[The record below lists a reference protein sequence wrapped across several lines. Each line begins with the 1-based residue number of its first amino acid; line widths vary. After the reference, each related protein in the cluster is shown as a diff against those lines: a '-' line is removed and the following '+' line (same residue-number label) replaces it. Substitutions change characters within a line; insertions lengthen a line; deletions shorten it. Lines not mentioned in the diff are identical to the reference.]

1 MTPFGQKIRNMRSK
15 KGLTLS
21 EMAKALQV
29 TPAYLSA
36 LEHGKRG
43 KPSKSMVSQIC
54 SYFNIIW
61 DEAEKLQ
68 EIAEL
73 SKPRAVIDTKDLS
86 SDATLLANLLANRIA
101 NLSKADLI
109 FLTDYLGAKTKY
121 KISMRLK

>member
-109 FLTDYLGAKTKY
+109 FLTDYLRAKTKY